1 MVEQKAHLAI
11 LGHLQMKPRPLK
23 LEAWKHRAEKW
34 DSVHVPCSIA
44 VVGKYTGLGDSYLSV
59 TKALMHSS
67 IACDRKLKI
76 LWIEAEDLEEESK
89 QANEDKYDEA
99 WAKLKRADGVLVPGG
114 FGGRGVEGKM
124 CAAKYARENE
134 IPVLG
139 HLLGHASRG
148 N

>member
-1 MVEQKAHLAI
+1 M
-11 LGHLQMKPRPLK
+11 
-23 LEAWKHRAEKW
+23 
-34 DSVHVPCSIA
+34 HVPCSIA

-99 WAKLKRADGVLVPGG
+99 WAKLKRADGE
-114 FGGRGVEGKM
+114 RERERERES
-124 CAAKYARENE
+124 ARARARATG
-134 IPVLG
+134 L
-139 HLLGHASRG
+139 SRW
-148 N
+148 